1 MTELSSRTV
10 SDLFA
15 EASDHATPGGG
26 AITILGGYLG
36 VGLILKALRVSRRTT
51 PDAQVL
57 VDVAAEM
64 SEAAPKLARLAD
76 ADNESFQA
84 YLDAAKLPKASPD
97 EAALRKAGLSAA
109 AEQAAL
115 AAIEAFELGRRLIER
130 AKAAEPDVALVI
142 RADIT
147 AGVELLGSMCI
158 VAKENAEANLPGI
171 SDLARRGALAARLN

>member
-36 VGLILKALRVSRRTT
+36 VGLILKALRVSRRKK
-51 PDAQVL
+51 PDADVL
-57 VDVAAEM
+57 GDVAGEM
-64 SEAAPKLARLAD
+64 VAAAPQLARFAD

-84 YLDAAKLPKASPD
+84 YLDAAKLPKATPE
-97 EAALRKAGLSAA
+97 EAAARKAGLSAA

-115 AAIEAFELGRRLIER
+115 AAIEAYELGKRLIER
-130 AKAAEPDVALVI
+130 AKATEPDVAPVI

-147 AGVELLGSMCI
+147 AGVELLGAMCI

-171 SDLARRGALAARLN
+171 ADQARKGELVARLN